1 MRTAELKRDTKE
13 TSVCVKVNLDGA
25 GEISI
30 DTGMGFMNHMLT
42 LLASHGRVDLTVLCK
57 GDLDVDGHH
66 SAEDI
71 GITLGS
77 AVKQALGDKKG
88 IRRYGSAVIPMDETL
103 IMTALDFSGRAY
115 LNFDVN
121 IPMQKVGVFD
131 TELIKEFFYGF
142 IRASECTLHIKQ
154 LYGENSHHIIEG
166 TFKSFARAMR
176 EAVSIDEKF
185 AGEIPSTKGAL

>member
-1 MRTAELKRDTKE
+1 MRNSELLRETKE
-13 TSVCVKVNLDGA
+13 TKVTVKLELDGTGA
-25 GEISI
+25 STI
-30 DTGMGFMNHMLT
+30 DSGIGFMNHMLT
-42 LLASHGRVDLTVLCK
+42 LLASHGRFDLSVLCK

-66 SAEDI
+66 SVEDI

-77 AVKQALGDKKG
+77 AFKQALGDKKG
-88 IRRYGSAVIPMDETL
+88 IKRYGSAVIPMDETL
-103 IMTALDFSGRAY
+103 IMTALDLSGRGY

-121 IPMQKVGVFD
+121 IPTAKVGDFD

-142 IRASECTLHIKQ
+142 IRSSECTLHIKQ

-166 TFKSFARAMR
+166 IFKSFARALR

-185 AGEIPSTKGAL
+185 SNEIPSTKGAL

>member
-25 GEISI
+25 GESSI

-42 LLASHGRVDLTVLCK
+42 LLASHGRVDLAVLCK

-121 IPMQKVGVFD
+121 IPTQKVGDFD

>member
-1 MRTAELKRDTKE
+1 MLRETKE
-13 TSVCVKVNLDGA
+13 TKVNVTLNLDGT
-25 GEISI
+25 GESTI
-30 DTGMGFMNHMLT
+30 DSGIGFMNHMFT
-42 LLASHGRVDLTVLCK
+42 LLASHGRFDLNVTCR

-66 SAEDI
+66 SVEDI

-77 AVKQALGDKKG
+77 VFKQALGDKKG
-88 IRRYGSAVIPMDETL
+88 IKRYGSAVIPMDETL
-103 IMTALDFSGRAY
+103 IMTALDLSGRAY

-121 IPMQKVGVFD
+121 IPAAKVGDFD

-142 IRASECTLHIKQ
+142 IRSSECTLHIKQ

-166 TFKSFARAMR
+166 IFKSFARALR

-185 AGEIPSTKGAL
+185 SNEIPSTKGAL

>member
-1 MRTAELKRDTKE
+1 MRNGEMLRETKE
-13 TSVCVKVNLDGA
+13 TKVNVTLNLDGT
-25 GEISI
+25 GESTI
-30 DTGMGFMNHMLT
+30 DSGIGFMNHMFT
-42 LLASHGRVDLTVLCK
+42 LLASHGRFDLNVTCR

-66 SAEDI
+66 SVEDI

-77 AVKQALGDKKG
+77 VFKQALGDKKG
-88 IRRYGSAVIPMDETL
+88 IKRYGSAVIPMDETL
-103 IMTALDFSGRAY
+103 IMTALDLSGRAY

-121 IPMQKVGVFD
+121 IPAAKVGDFD

-142 IRASECTLHIKQ
+142 IRSSECTLHIKQ

-166 TFKSFARAMR
+166 IFKSFARALR

-185 AGEIPSTKGAL
+185 SNEIPSTKGAL

>member
-1 MRTAELKRDTKE
+1 MRTSEIVRNTKE
-13 TSVCVKVNLDGA
+13 TAVSIKLNLDGK
-25 GEISI
+25 GESSI
-30 DTGMGFMNHMLT
+30 DTGLGFLNHMLT
-42 LLASHGRVDLTVLCK
+42 LLASHGRFDLAVVCK

-66 SAEDI
+66 TAEDI

-77 AVKQALGDKKG
+77 AVKQALGNKKG
-88 IRRYGSAVIPMDETL
+88 IKRYGSTVIPMDETL
-103 IMTALDFSGRAY
+103 ILTALDLSGRAY

-121 IPMQKVGVFD
+121 IPTAKVGDFD

-142 IRASECTLHIKQ
+142 IRSSECTLHIKE

-166 TFKSFARAMR
+166 TFKSFARALR

-185 AGEIPSTKGAL
+185 ADEIPSTKGAL

>member
-13 TSVCVKVNLDGA
+13 TSVCVKVNLDGE
-25 GEISI
+25 GESSI

-103 IMTALDFSGRAY
+103 IMTALDFSCRAY

-121 IPMQKVGVFD
+121 IPTQKVGDFD

>member
-1 MRTAELKRDTKE
+1 MRNSELLRETKE
-13 TSVCVKVNLDGA
+13 TKVTVKLELDGTGA
-25 GEISI
+25 STI
-30 DTGMGFMNHMLT
+30 DSGIGFMNHMLT
-42 LLASHGRVDLTVLCK
+42 LLASHGRFDLSVFCK

-66 SAEDI
+66 SVEDI

-77 AVKQALGDKKG
+77 AFKQALGDKKG
-88 IRRYGSAVIPMDETL
+88 IKRYGSAVIPMDETL
-103 IMTALDFSGRAY
+103 IMTALDLSGRGY

-121 IPMQKVGVFD
+121 IPTAKVGDFD

-142 IRASECTLHIKQ
+142 IRSSECTLHIKQ

-166 TFKSFARAMR
+166 IFKSFARALR

-185 AGEIPSTKGAL
+185 SNEIPSTKGAL

>member
-25 GEISI
+25 GESSI

-121 IPMQKVGVFD
+121 IPTQKVGDFD

>member
-1 MRTAELKRDTKE
+1 MRTTELKRDTKE

-25 GEISI
+25 GESSI

-121 IPMQKVGVFD
+121 IPTQKVGDFD

>member
-25 GEISI
+25 GESSI

-77 AVKQALGDKKG
+77 TVKQALGDKKG

-103 IMTALDFSGRAY
+103 IMTALDFSCRAY

-121 IPMQKVGVFD
+121 IPTQKVGDFD

-154 LYGENSHHIIEG
+154 LYGENSHHIIES

>member
-1 MRTAELKRDTKE
+1 MRTADLKRDTKE

-25 GEISI
+25 GESSI

-121 IPMQKVGVFD
+121 IPAQKVGDFD